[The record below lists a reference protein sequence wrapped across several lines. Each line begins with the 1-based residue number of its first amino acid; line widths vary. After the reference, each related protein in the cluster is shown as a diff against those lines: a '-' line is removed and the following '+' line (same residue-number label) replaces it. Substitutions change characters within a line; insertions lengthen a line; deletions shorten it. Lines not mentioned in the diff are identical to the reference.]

1 MKNITYNAAEAARTV
16 LTTVPPIVLFMGAVV
31 AVLVPKGLELLA
43 MVQNAG

>member
-16 LTTVPPIVLFMGAVV
+16 LTTVPPIVLFMGGVV
-31 AVLVPKGLELLA
+31 TVLAYSGLQLLA

>member
-1 MKNITYNAAEAARTV
+1 MKDLTENTIDLARTA